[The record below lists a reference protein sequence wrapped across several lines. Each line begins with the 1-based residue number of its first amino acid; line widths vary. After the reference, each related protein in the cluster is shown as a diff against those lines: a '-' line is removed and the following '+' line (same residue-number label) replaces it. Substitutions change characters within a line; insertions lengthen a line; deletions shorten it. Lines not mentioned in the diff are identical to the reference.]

1 MIQSNVIFELGS
13 FASQTCYHLTH
24 RTNITTAFI
33 TTNWTVSLF
42 FM

>member
-1 MIQSNVIFELGS
+1 MIQHDVIFELGS
-13 FASQTCYHLTH
+13 FVSQACYHLTH

-42 FM
+42 CM

>member
-1 MIQSNVIFELGS
+1 MIQPDVIFELGS
-13 FASQTCYHLTH
+13 FASQACYHLTH
-24 RTNITTAFI
+24 RTNIASAFI